1 MLDLFKEVL
10 FHLFIK
16 NAQQVEILTEKWRH
30 ENGINTVNILLQG
43 SKYRISVI
51 SAAVVS
57 VAGCNHETKH
67 VLLGKRM
74 AIKNLYNQDDEHTCR
89 ATIGTGNK
97 KRLVEKF
104 RQVYTVLEIRN
115 KIK

>member
-1 MLDLFKEVL
+1 M
-10 FHLFIK
+10 
-16 NAQQVEILTEKWRH
+16 
-30 ENGINTVNILLQG
+30 
-43 SKYRISVI
+43 
-51 SAAVVS
+51 VS

-74 AIKNLYNQDDEHTCR
+74 AIKDLYNQDDEHTCR
-89 ATIGTGNK
+89 ATIGTVNK

>member
-1 MLDLFKEVL
+1 
-10 FHLFIK
+10 
-16 NAQQVEILTEKWRH
+16 
-30 ENGINTVNILLQG
+30 
-43 SKYRISVI
+43 
-51 SAAVVS
+51 
-57 VAGCNHETKH
+57 
-67 VLLGKRM
+67 M
-74 AIKNLYNQDDEHTCR
+74 AIKNLYSQNDEHTCR